1 MLKVR
6 KTASGWEVPLD
17 ERSKP
22 ILTLY
27 YLEVFKL
34 INTLSEH
41 LSEKKY
47 FHSLVRKFLPFESL
61 LRLLQLANIFD
72 ERRGQALLVTLLH
85 REVLK
90 TVSLLYLQ

>member
-34 INTLSEH
+34 INTLSEQ
-41 LSEKKY
+41 KY